1 MRILLRG
8 KGDALSRERWFN
20 ACRARTCAPILLL
33 LAGLRLFWP
42 ETVQAGYASFVMEA
56 DTGQVL
62 HADSADDLNHPA
74 SLAKMMTLYVLF
86 QALAEGQLTLGT
98 PMNVSAGAVT
108 QLPSKLNLPLGATIS
123 ANNAILALV
132 IKSAND
138 VAYVVAETLGGRES
152 DFAVMM
158 TATARQL
165 GMRNTTFRNSSG
177 LPDKAQIT
185 TARDMAILGLALIR
199 DYPQYYHYFSRHRFQ
214 YNKQDIKTHNQL
226 LLNYKGADGIKTGY
240 IAASG
245 FNLVTSARRGDKR
258 LIGVVLG
265 GKTSRWRDAHMADLF
280 DAAFARLSGKPMTT
294 IKRVSPPKRVNNE
307 SQKKSIRVTTQ
318 GIQKAHQTEARK
330 SAQHPQVPL
339 DTMVRRNI
347 RHVETRKIVSHAVR
361 TAQPITAPQTVQAT
375 QSRLWGIQ
383 IGSFRQIHTARAAVI
398 SAVAILK
405 MPQHKPSIAIIPAKI
420 EGNTLYHARL
430 MGMTSTEAGAACTR
444 VLGRVPAQTCRVV
457 PLSGKQET
465 TGWHERA
472 ALHSQAKG
480 ET

>member
-1 MRILLRG
+1 
-8 KGDALSRERWFN
+8 
-20 ACRARTCAPILLL
+20 
-33 LAGLRLFWP
+33 
-42 ETVQAGYASFVMEA
+42 MEA

-62 HADSADDLNHPA
+62 HADSADELNHPA

-86 QALAEGQLTLGT
+86 QALADGQLTLGT
-98 PMNVSAGAVT
+98 PLKVSAGAVT

-165 GMRNTTFRNSSG
+165 GMRNTTFRNASG

-199 DYPQYYHYFSRHRFQ
+199 DYPQYYHYFSKHRFQ
-214 YNKQDIKTHNQL
+214 YNKKNIKTHNQL
-226 LLNYKGADGIKTGY
+226 LLDYKGADGIKTGY

-280 DAAFARLSGKPMTT
+280 DAAFARLSGKPVTT
-294 IKRVSPPKRVNNE
+294 VRRVAPPKRVKRE
-307 SQKKSIRVTTQ
+307 SQQKSVRVTPQNQTQ
-318 GIQKAHQTEARK
+318 ASTA
-330 SAQHPQVPL
+330 AQHPQVPL
-339 DTMVRRNI
+339 NTMDTMVRRNL
-347 RHVETRKIVSHAVR
+347 RHVESHVETHTNKKDTVQ
-361 TAQPITAPQTVQAT
+361 TARPITAISSQTVQAA
-375 QSRLWGIQ
+375 SSKRWGIQ
-383 IGSFRQIHTARAAVI
+383 LGSFRQINKARAAVR

-405 MPQHKPSIAIIPAKI
+405 MPKDKPSIAIIPAKV
-420 EGNTLYHARL
+420 EGSTLYNARL
-430 MGMTSTEAGAACTR
+430 MGMTSKEAEAACTR
-444 VLGRVPAQTCRVV
+444 VLREKNSTTNTCHVVHISSKTGIHTSASLNFKAQIKGT
-457 PLSGKQET
+457 PLFKDFSG
-465 TGWHERA
+465 
-472 ALHSQAKG
+472 
-480 ET
+480 

>member
-1 MRILLRG
+1 
-8 KGDALSRERWFN
+8 
-20 ACRARTCAPILLL
+20 
-33 LAGLRLFWP
+33 
-42 ETVQAGYASFVMEA
+42 MEA

-62 HADSADDLNHPA
+62 HAESADDLNHPA

-98 PMNVSAGAVT
+98 PMKVSAGAVT

-280 DAAFARLSGKPMTT
+280 DAAFARLSGKPITT
-294 IKRVSPPKRVNNE
+294 IRRVSPPKQVKHE
-307 SQKKSIRVTTQ
+307 SQQQSIRVTPQ
-318 GIQKAHQTEARK
+318 AIQKAHQKEDSK
-330 SAQHPQVPL
+330 SAQHPQVQL
-339 DTMVRRNI
+339 DPMVRRSRNI
-347 RHVETRKIVSHAVR
+347 RHVETRTKKTDSHAVR
-361 TAQPITAPQTVQAT
+361 TARPITSLSPQKVQAT
-375 QSRLWGIQ
+375 PSRLWGIQ
-383 IGSFRQIHTARAAVI
+383 IGSFRQIHTARTAVI
-398 SAVAILK
+398 SAVAILQ
-405 MPQHKPSIAIIPAKI
+405 MPKNKPSIAIIPAPANV

-430 MGMTSTEAGAACTR
+430 MGMTSKEAESACTR
-444 VLGRVPAQTCRVV
+444 VLGEQRLPAQTCRVIH
-457 PLSGKQET
+457 LSGKQET
-465 TGWHERA
+465 GGHERA

-480 ET
+480 GTRFKGFSG